1 MDEPTSALDPKSRR
15 RLISLLNSFEHTK
28 IITSHDLDTIVETC
42 RRTIV
47 IKAGEIV
54 ADGKTVDIL
63 TNVELLDRSGLE
75 MPLSLQ
81 NCPICG
87 SEKK

>member
-1 MDEPTSALDPKSRR
+1 MIWRQL
-15 RLISLLNSFEHTK
+15 RLP
-28 IITSHDLDTIVETC
+28 

-54 ADGKTVDIL
+54 ADGKTMDIL

-75 MPLSLQ
+75 MPLSLHEYALSAAPKRSRALLRKAVFIKV
-81 NCPICG
+81 CLLKSKG
-87 SEKK
+87 RF